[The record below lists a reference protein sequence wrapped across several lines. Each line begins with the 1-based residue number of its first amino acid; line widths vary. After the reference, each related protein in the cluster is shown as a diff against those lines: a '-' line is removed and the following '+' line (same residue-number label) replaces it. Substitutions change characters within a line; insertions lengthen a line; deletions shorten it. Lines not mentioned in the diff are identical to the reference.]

1 MVKNLYMKNNKTII
15 IAEAGVNHNG
25 SLKNIYKLINIAKNS
40 GCDFVKF
47 QSFVSENL
55 VTANAKKADYQK
67 RNYKKSISQ
76 QDMLKKF
83 ELTKINHLKIISYC
97 KKKKIKPLFTPFDD
111 ESLDLVKSL
120 KLNEIKI
127 GSTDTNNLPFLRKI
141 AKLNKITF
149 FSTGMSNYQD
159 IKIAVR
165 HMLKNGLSKKNL
177 FLLHCNTDYPTPNS
191 DANLNVIPNIKKIFN
206 LNVGFS
212 DHTLGILAPLAAVS
226 LGAKVI
232 EKHFTIDKN
241 LDGPDHAASLN
252 PVELKDM
259 VNKIRIIE
267 NLLGSSEKKITKSE
281 KKNFKIVRKSI
292 IAKKF
297 IKKGEK
303 FTEENLIIK
312 RPGNGLPPIY
322 FDKLIGKKATKN
334 FKKDEFIRI

>member
-1 MVKNLYMKNNKTII
+1 
-15 IAEAGVNHNG
+15 
-25 SLKNIYKLINIAKNS
+25 
-40 GCDFVKF
+40 
-47 QSFVSENL
+47 
-55 VTANAKKADYQK
+55 
-67 RNYKKSISQ
+67 
-76 QDMLKKF
+76 
-83 ELTKINHLKIISYC
+83 
-97 KKKKIKPLFTPFDD
+97 
-111 ESLDLVKSL
+111 
-120 KLNEIKI
+120 
-127 GSTDTNNLPFLRKI
+127 
-141 AKLNKITF
+141 
-149 FSTGMSNYQD
+149 MSNYQD

-206 LNVGFS
+206 INVGFS

-322 FDKLIGKKATKN
+322 FDKLIGKKAIKN